1 MRTFLFAVAALA
13 TLASPAAA
21 ATRNFGITSFEK
33 VRVEGPFKVTLT
45 TGVAPYARASGS
57 PGAIDRVAI
66 DVRGNTLV
74 VHNNLSSWGG
84 YPGQQPGPVEISL
97 GTHDLTSAWISGSG
111 VLSVDKVKS
120 LSFDLSAQG
129 SGSATIARADVDQLS
144 VAVIGT
150 ASATLAGRA
159 ASMTAVV
166 RGISSLNA
174 ANLATKDATI
184 GAEGAAT
191 VNANISNSV
200 KVDATGPATIQLTG
214 GPACTLRVSGSTN
227 VTGCKS
233 TSR

>member
-1 MRTFLFAVAALA
+1 MRTFLFAVAAVA

-45 TGVAPYARASGS
+45 TGVAPFARASGS

-74 VHNNLSSWGG
+74 VHSNLSSWGG

-97 GTHDLTSAWISGSG
+97 GTHDLSSAWISGSG
-111 VLSVDKVKS
+111 VLSIDKVKG

-129 SGSATIARADVDQLS
+129 SGSAAIGRADVDQLN
-144 VAVIGT
+144 VAVVGT

-159 ASMTAVV
+159 ASMTAVI
-166 RGISSLNA
+166 RGISTLNA

-191 VNANISNSV
+191 VNANIANSV

-214 GPACTLRVSGSTN
+214 SPACTLRVAGSTS

-233 TSR
+233 TSQ